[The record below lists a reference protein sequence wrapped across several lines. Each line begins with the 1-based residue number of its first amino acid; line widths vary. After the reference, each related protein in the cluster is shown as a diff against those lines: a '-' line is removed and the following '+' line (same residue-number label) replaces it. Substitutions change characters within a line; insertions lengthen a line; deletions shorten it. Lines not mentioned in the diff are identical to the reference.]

1 MKEKNV
7 SLFLL
12 PPPSLDLFET
22 VAAPFIDGF
31 LSFSSSV
38 YLVVVLFFS
47 SILVRSFLQL
57 G

>member
-38 YLVVVLFFS
+38 YLAVVLFFS

-57 G
+57 W